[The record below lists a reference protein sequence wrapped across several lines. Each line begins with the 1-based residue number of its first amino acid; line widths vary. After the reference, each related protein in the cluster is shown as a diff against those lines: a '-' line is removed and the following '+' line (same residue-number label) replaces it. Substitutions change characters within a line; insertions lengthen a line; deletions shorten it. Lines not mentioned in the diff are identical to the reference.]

1 MYFSIN
7 VFQTNLKISMGTK
20 EIIQEKLERLKQ
32 SLLTKALSDGKI
44 SSEERMI
51 LNAIN
56 YDIDNL
62 LDTLDEAFED
72 GIITSDEK
80 TDLVHLVQR
89 ISNDAE
95 TTASFDEYIS
105 KDEQSLIIRLKRT
118 LVDVQ
123 KTIEEL

>member
-1 MYFSIN
+1 
-7 VFQTNLKISMGTK
+7 MGTK
-20 EIIQEKLERLKQ
+20 ENIQKKLERLKQ
-32 SLLTKALSDGKI
+32 SLLTKALSDGQI

-80 TDLVHLVQR
+80 TDLVHLVKR

-123 KTIEEL
+123 KTIEDL